1 MNTKKQQGF
10 TLIELMIVVA
20 IVGILASIALPAYQ
34 DYTIRSHVS
43 EPMLVFS
50 STKVDL
56 YEEYHTSGSMPLA
69 TNPSI
74 AIQQLAFQNSLY
86 VATATYTRISPTQS
100 RWELLLNN
108 LGSQADGDTL
118 ITTYTANAQGIF
130 VDCTGGT
137 LDAKYR
143 PSHCR
148 P

>member
-1 MNTKKQQGF
+1 MKCTVQNGF

-20 IVGILASIALPAYQ
+20 IIGILASIALPAYQ

-50 STKVDL
+50 SSKVDL
-56 YEEYHTSGSMPLA
+56 YEDYHTSGSMPLA
-69 TNPSI
+69 TDPSV
-74 AIQQLAFQNSLY
+74 ANQKLAFQSSQY
-86 VATATYTRISPTQS
+86 VTTATYTRTSTTQAQ
-100 RWELLLNN
+100 WELQLNN
-108 LGSQADGDTL
+108 LGSQADGDTF

-130 VDCTGGT
+130 MDCTGGT

-143 PSHCR
+143 PANCR